1 MQVVQWL
8 RSSAQ
13 RDRVMLN
20 SVQRIWVERLSS
32 RLKAGRLCG
41 AVIILA
47 LAVGLEAREPKLVV
61 SRAGSSLLVTFDLL
75 PDRVDDLAVRL
86 RGHDQVTVT
95 WQVDVRREVAFWVD
109 RGVQRFVLTT
119 TARRAAGAE
128 EYVIER
134 ALNRR
139 KLGQPIVAPLGD
151 TYRHL
156 TSFTRIEL
164 PFAAP
169 VTPGT
174 PYRLAIT
181 ARVEGVGYAAIVTT
195 ELARTVIDR

>member
-1 MQVVQWL
+1 
-8 RSSAQ
+8 
-13 RDRVMLN
+13 MLN
-20 SVQRIWVERLSS
+20 SEQRIRVARLSS
-32 RLKAGRLCG
+32 RLMAAGRLCG
-41 AVIILA
+41 AVIVLV

-169 VTPGT
+169 VAQGT

-181 ARVEGVGYAAIVTT
+181 ARVEGGGEAAIVTP